1 MTRHQGGDKK
11 GPKRIE
17 RVNECKRASV
27 RVVRVC
33 VRCEEGVVG
42 HCMLSLMDGS
52 VGMCSLSQEAL
63 RGKAEWSTSLPSAGK
78 HWAHPPS
85 TTALLLLLFTR
96 RMSFSQWS
104 RGGCRSPDSCI
115 YHVTQ
120 SVTFG
125 DHT

>member
-1 MTRHQGGDKK
+1 MNAREQ
-11 GPKRIE
+11 
-17 RVNECKRASV
+17 
-27 RVVRVC
+27 VC
-33 VRCEEGVVG
+33 VLYVCVCARCGEGVVG
-42 HCMLSLMDGS
+42 HCLLSLMDGS

-78 HWAHPPS
+78 HWAHPLS
-85 TTALLLLLFTR
+85 TPALLLLTR

-104 RGGCRSPDSCI
+104 RGGCRSPDSGMDR
-115 YHVTQ
+115 VTQ

>member
-1 MTRHQGGDKK
+1 
-11 GPKRIE
+11 
-17 RVNECKRASV
+17 VNESKRASV

-33 VRCEEGVVG
+33 AVRRGVVG

-85 TTALLLLLFTR
+85 TPALL

-104 RGGCRSPDSCI
+104 RGGCRSPDSCVS
-115 YHVTQ
+115 HVTQ
-120 SVTFG
+120 SVTFC